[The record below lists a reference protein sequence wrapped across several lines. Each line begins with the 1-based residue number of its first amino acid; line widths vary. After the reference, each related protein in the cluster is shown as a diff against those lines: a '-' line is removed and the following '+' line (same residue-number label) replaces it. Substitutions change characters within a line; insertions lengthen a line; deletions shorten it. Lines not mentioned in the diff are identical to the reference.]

1 MTTPLID
8 TTYFVQSE
16 LLKGNNPNTCHR
28 YGRVAERFAQWA
40 YDNDFFYTPLTST
53 DAVRYLNELG
63 DSLAPASLRMYAAAL
78 KAYFE
83 WKDGDTGKLAAYKL
97 PSLPDPTPHPLPG
110 GMVDARKI
118 IDAANGQLKVMVALQ
133 ALAGLR
139 VAEAR
144 RFDSSMVD
152 RDRKEIVITGKGNK
166 IRRIPISTELW
177 SVLDMFNVPINGKH
191 CIVQFSDRGARTGV
205 TRTATRAGVVGFNNQ
220 QVSSHDLRAT
230 FATAV
235 YEKTGDILLVSKL
248 LGHASVTTTQVYLG
262 IGDKAK
268 KAAVEL

>member
-1 MTTPLID
+1 MTTPVID

-40 YDNDFFYTPLTST
+40 FDNDKFYTPLTPT
-53 DAVRYLNELG
+53 VAIEYLNEQA
-63 DSLAPASLRMYAAAL
+63 DTLAPASLRMYAAAI
-78 KAYFE
+78 KAYFV
-83 WKDGDTGKLAAYKL
+83 WKEGDAGKLANYKL
-97 PSLPDPTPHPLPG
+97 PSLPDPAPHPLPG
-110 GMVDARKI
+110 GMDDARKL
-118 IDAANGQLKVMVALQ
+118 IDLANGTLKTMIALQ
-133 ALAGLR
+133 CLAGLR

-144 RFDSSMVD
+144 TFDSSMID
-152 RDRKEIVITGKGNK
+152 RDRKEIVITGKGKK
-166 IRRIPISTELW
+166 IRRIPISSELW
-177 SVLDMFNVPINGKH
+177 TILDMVNVPLGKYSM
-191 CIVQFSDRGARTGV
+191 VGFSDRGARAGV

-220 QVSSHDLRAT
+220 AVSSHDLRAT